1 MSVWPKVILRRIYDF
16 SLLIWLAA
24 NRRVTDAMRHYHK
37 TRFDENGFV
46 ENYNGDKDYHAL
58 LLALVIVGIL
68 AGSVISFAY
77 ESARA
82 ACNVDTDAPSNSSH
96 LPLSEIYPVNK
107 VRSGLVAFDSFTKGN
122 LDNWTVYGSAVAR
135 QAPYRY
141 FENSTGLYL
150 GIRAA
155 NSSQWAGIFGE
166 TPSTNAYLFHAILTL
181 PYATIS
187 DNEFNTGLYVQ
198 TTYDG
203 LVNYVTCVASVS
215 QSGYYWSVV
224 LATGSQDGAEH
235 FTTLWADHSSN
246 QPLTRDCTIITNGEN
261 YLKVYLDG
269 VSVYSNS
276 ALELTMPAPFYAFVE
291 VQTTSSSH
299 MRFGA
304 YTDYYATLNND
315 IRLMNAPRSGIV
327 QIIDSSTGN
336 QIANGTVGWDGT
348 ARFDVGMY
356 HMPINNA
363 LINIYDSSAR
373 DLIASGTTK
382 LWGGDV
388 YSVASGQSNEDLKCI
403 TVPNLDPM

>member
-1 MSVWPKVILRRIYDF
+1 MSVWPRVILRRIYHF

-24 NRRVTDAMRHYHK
+24 NRRVTNAMRHYQK
-37 TRFDENGFV
+37 TRFDDNGFV
-46 ENYNGDKDYHAL
+46 ENYNGDKDYHTL
-58 LLALVIVGIL
+58 LLALVIVGIF

-107 VRSGLVAFDSFTKGN
+107 VRSGLVAFDSLTKGN

-135 QAPYRY
+135 EAPYRY

-155 NSSQWAGIFGE
+155 NSGQWAGIFAK

-187 DNEFNTGLYVQ
+187 NNVFNTGLYVQ
-198 TTYDG
+198 TTYNG
-203 LVNYVTCVASVS
+203 LVNYVTCVAIVS

-235 FTTLWADHSSN
+235 FTTLWADQSSN
-246 QPLTRDCTIITNGEN
+246 QPLTRECTIITNGEN

-276 ALELTMPAPFYAFVE
+276 TLELTMPAPFYAFVE
-291 VQTTSSSH
+291 VQTTTSSK

-304 YTDYYATLNND
+304 YADYYATLNND

-356 HMPINNA
+356 HMPIHNA
-363 LINIYDSSAR
+363 LINIYDSSGK

-403 TVPNLDPM
+403 KVPNLDPM

>member
-1 MSVWPKVILRRIYDF
+1 MNVWPKVILQRIYHF
-16 SLLIWLAA
+16 SLLIWRTA
-24 NRRVTDAMRHYHK
+24 NRRVTNAMLHYQK
-37 TRFDENGFV
+37 ARFDDNGFV
-46 ENYNGDKDYHAL
+46 ENYNGDKDYRTL
-58 LLALVIVGIL
+58 LLALPIVGIF

-82 ACNVDTDAPSNSSH
+82 ACSVETDAPSHSGH

-135 QAPYRY
+135 EAPYRY

-155 NSSQWAGIFGE
+155 NSGQWAGIFAK

-203 LVNYVTCVASVS
+203 LVNYVTCVAILS
-215 QSGYYWSVV
+215 QSEYYWSVV

-235 FTTLWADHSSN
+235 FTTLWADQSSN
-246 QPLTRDCTIITNGEN
+246 QPLTRDCTIITNGDN

-276 ALELTMPAPFYAFVE
+276 TLELTMPAPFYGFVE
-291 VQTTSSSH
+291 VQTTTSSQ

-304 YTDYYATLNND
+304 YADYYATLNND
-315 IRLMNAPRSGIV
+315 IRVMNAPSSGIV
-327 QIIDSSTGN
+327 KIIDASTGN

-363 LINIYDSSAR
+363 LINIYDSSGK
-373 DLIASGTTK
+373 DLIAYGTTK

-403 TVPNLDPM
+403 SVPNLDPM